1 MTTPTRPSAID
12 AIRPLPR
19 QHRMWL
25 FAQEY
30 ALDHNATQAAIRA
43 GYSKRV
49 AHVNGPRLLSN
60 ASVQTWIAEAQEL
73 KARSRDITIERV
85 LEEMRRLAFAQTTDM
100 VTLKDGFVVI
110 KDTDSLTT
118 EQKSA
123 ISQIRQKKDGELEVR
138 FYDKQ
143 KALDSLAKY
152 LGIFSD
158 KNTGQNPGVQPQ
170 INIVFGEAPA
180 AAIVEGEVRELPEGG
195 DNG

>member
-1 MTTPTRPSAID
+1 
-12 AIRPLPR
+12 
-19 QHRMWL
+19 
-25 FAQEY
+25 
-30 ALDHNATQAAIRA
+30 
-43 GYSKRV
+43 
-49 AHVNGPRLLSN
+49 
-60 ASVQTWIAEAQEL
+60 
-73 KARSRDITIERV
+73 
-85 LEEMRRLAFAQTTDM
+85 M
-100 VTLKDGFVVI
+100 VTLKGGWLQI
-110 KDTDSLTT
+110 SDTDSLTT